1 MVVVL
6 IVCLF
11 AWFFIG
17 HTEFWKF
24 IVKFAN
30 NDFIIDL
37 TDEKIA
43 KKVCV
48 FYCVLQASLLAIGI
62 CLGIVL

>member
-17 HTEFWKF
+17 HTEFCKF
-24 IVKFAN
+24 IAKFSDDN
-30 NDFIIDL
+30 FIIDL
-37 TDEKIA
+37 TDEKTF

-48 FYCVLQASLLAIGI
+48 FYCALLASLLAIGI
-62 CLGIVL
+62 CLGIAL